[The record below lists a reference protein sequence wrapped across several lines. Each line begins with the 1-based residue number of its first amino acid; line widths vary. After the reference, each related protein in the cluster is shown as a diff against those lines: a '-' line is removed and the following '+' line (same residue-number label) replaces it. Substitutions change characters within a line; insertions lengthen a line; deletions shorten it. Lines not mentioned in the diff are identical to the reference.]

1 MSAKPMAA
9 KAMTVRA
16 SSWLSTLPVA
26 FKSRVNRK
34 WEQAMQLQPTQ
45 CLTHEVSL
53 YFAKVPNLP
62 KLHHQL
68 RPIAQTKVNRGI
80 SHSNHCSNT
89 KVPLV

>member
-34 WEQAMQLQPTQ
+34 WGSGCHTSR
-45 CLTHEVSL
+45 LTH
-53 YFAKVPNLP
+53 
-62 KLHHQL
+62 Q
-68 RPIAQTKVNRGI
+68 
-80 SHSNHCSNT
+80 
-89 KVPLV
+89 